1 MAIRTSEQ
9 LKAMFNQSRQRKEKE
24 RQCQR
29 LEKQKQY
36 KALCK
41 QADILL
47 KQALQDEKRKRMEQL
62 QALTKKTPQ
71 KQRKCTVTEFYISNN
86 RYIDKDNDW
95 IHYYQTREEL
105 KQAEERGEGKINW
118 TVWDRLITEFKNNYY
133 DTGRST

>member
-1 MAIRTSEQ
+1 MIHMAIYTPEQ

-24 RQCQR
+24 RQRQR

-62 QALTKKTPQ
+62 QALVKKTPQ
-71 KQRKCTVTEFYISNN
+71 KPLKWTITEFTMSNN
-86 RYIDKDNDW
+86 RYIEKDNDGL
-95 IHYYQTREEL
+95 HYYQTREEL
-105 KQAEERGEGKINW
+105 MAAEERGEGKINW
-118 TVWDRLITEFKNNYY
+118 TVWDRLITEFKNNLL
-133 DTGRST
+133 